1 MKNLDLLNLMCV
13 FCGSSMG
20 FDEKYRT
27 VAVELGKQI
36 AQRGMQLVYG
46 GSSVGLMRLLADS
59 ALHNGGKVLGIIP
72 EVLVEKNVCY
82 DKITNSILCKN
93 MAERK
98 HLMID
103 KSDCFVALPGGIGTL
118 DEITEVFTF
127 NQLNN
132 VTKPLALLNVDHFYD
147 HFISHLDVC
156 VDKGFIRIEHRKN
169 LIVADS
175 VDDLFEKIYS
185 FKPIEI
191 DSKWVEVIIE
201 NTESVLQDIDN

>member
-1 MKNLDLLNLMCV
+1 MKNLDSLNLMCV

-20 FDEKYRT
+20 FDERYRIA
-27 VAVELGKQI
+27 AVELGKQI
-36 AQRGMQLVYG
+36 AQRGLQLVYG
-46 GSSVGLMRLLADS
+46 GSSVGVMRLLADS
-59 ALHNGGKVLGIIP
+59 TLNNGGKVLGIIP
-72 EVLVEKNVCY
+72 EILVEKNVYY
-82 DKITNSILCKN
+82 DKITNSILCRN

-118 DEITEVFTF
+118 DEITEVFTY

-132 VTKPLALLNVDHFYD
+132 VTKPLALLNIDHFYD
-147 HFISHLDVC
+147 NFIAQLDVC

-169 LIVADS
+169 LIVADN
-175 VDDLFEKIYS
+175 VDDLFEKIYD

-201 NTESVLQDIDN
+201 NTDNVLKDIDN